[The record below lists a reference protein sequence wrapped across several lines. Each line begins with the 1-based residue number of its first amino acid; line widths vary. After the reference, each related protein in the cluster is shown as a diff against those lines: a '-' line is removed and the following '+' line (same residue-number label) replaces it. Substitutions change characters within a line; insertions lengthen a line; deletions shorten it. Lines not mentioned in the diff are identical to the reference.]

1 MPRPDP
7 TVLDD
12 LAAMPDY
19 VADRLGALDAEDA
32 RRPGPDASLSP
43 VEQCWHLADLE
54 AEGFGVRIRRLLGEE
69 RPFLADFDGARL
81 AQERRYREKSLADG
95 LTAFRAARQGNTG
108 VPPAPA
114 GPRRRG
120 RGTGRR
126 AGGCRRGDAV
136 RRPAPDAR
144 ARRVAPGGDRRLAR
158 EAMSAAEVQAAT
170 DADIPEVRRLF
181 DEYVA
186 WVGVDLSFQDFDRE
200 RAGLPGDY

>member
-54 AEGFGVRIRRLLGEE
+54 AEGLGGRTRRLLGEE

-81 AQERRYREKSLADG
+81 AQERRYREKSLAGG
-95 LTAFRAARQGNTG
+95 LAAFRAARQANLALLRGLADGDWQRGG
-108 VPPAPA
+108 VQE
-114 GPRRRG
+114 GVGEVTLSDVPRLMREHDASHRAEIAAWLERR
-120 RGTGRR
+120 
-126 AGGCRRGDAV
+126 
-136 RRPAPDAR
+136 
-144 ARRVAPGGDRRLAR
+144 
-158 EAMSAAEVQAAT
+158 
-170 DADIPEVRRLF
+170 
-181 DEYVA
+181 
-186 WVGVDLSFQDFDRE
+186 
-200 RAGLPGDY
+200 